1 MELDLDGRASD
12 EEIAQRRETAR
23 RLKEVGIDIY
33 TIDDSVEYEDPY
45 KLEAMCLILRGE
57 EVPDSLMKKIKARN
71 KKRERRGK

>member
-57 EVPDSLMKKIKARN
+57 EVSDSLMKKIKARN
-71 KKRERRGK
+71 KKMERHGK